1 MKKIFTLILN
11 KFNLRRSNLFKNP
24 ILIYTMGKVGS
35 SMIERQ
41 LPNAYHCHT
50 LYGNPPCP
58 PYLIFKFG
66 KVINFIRKLAVYPLK
81 RIILR
86 NRKKLKIV
94 TLYRDPLTRNPSM
107 MFQDLH
113 FWIADYLLSKP
124 NFNRESNSTMLLDIF
139 KDTFP
144 HNYPETW
151 VRDEL
156 SRFTKVPERELY
168 LGQQNYKIITKN
180 NLTLFVGKVEALG
193 EYIEVLE
200 QFVDNELKL
209 TPANVGKNKWYASIY
224 DELKSPLIEI
234 SLTRVSNKF
243 RELNGYK

>member
-1 MKKIFTLILN
+1 MKMKKIFTLILN

-139 KDTFP
+139 K
-144 HNYPETW
+144 
-151 VRDEL
+151 
-156 SRFTKVPERELY
+156 KVAQAIDYAHRA
-168 LGQQNYKIITKN
+168 
-180 NLTLFVGKVEALG
+180 KVMNC
-193 EYIEVLE
+193 
-200 QFVDNELKL
+200 DLKL
-209 TPANVGKNKWYASIY
+209 ENILVKFNSTDMAITELCVADFGLAIDLNDQNLKKIERGSLPYMAP
-224 DELKSPLIEI
+224 ELFLKS
-234 SLTRVSNKF
+234 
-243 RELNGYK
+243 